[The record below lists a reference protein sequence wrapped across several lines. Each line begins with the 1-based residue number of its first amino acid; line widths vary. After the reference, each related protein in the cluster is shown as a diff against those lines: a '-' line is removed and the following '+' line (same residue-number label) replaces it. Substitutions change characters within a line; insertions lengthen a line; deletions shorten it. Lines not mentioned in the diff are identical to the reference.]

1 MRIMIIDDVQMN
13 LYLLAKAA
21 RPFGEVMTHTDPL
34 TALARIQT
42 ALRSEAPFDLV
53 LLDVSMPSMDGL
65 EFLQRLRH
73 LEEERG
79 DASRTRIVMVTA
91 DGDRKTVAEAIRRGA
106 QGYLLK
112 PVQEDKV
119 QAEIRRL
126 FPEHAPGHPEA
137 AA

>member
-21 RPFGEVMTHTDPL
+21 RPFGEVLTHTDPL

-42 ALRSEAPFDLV
+42 ALGSEAPFDLV

-65 EFLQRLRH
+65 EFLRRLRH

-79 DASRTRIVMVTA
+79 TAARTRIVMVTA
-91 DGDRKTVAEAIRRGA
+91 DGDRRTVAEAIRQGA

-119 QAEIRRL
+119 QAEIKRL
-126 FPEHAPGHPEA
+126 FPDLTSNQPEA